1 MHGINDMAQRLRR
14 AHEQREITKNNYAT
28 RPGIRVSEYERIEA
42 GELFSRVF
50 GSRGITRSFA
60 VEIDTLWRGLRWNA
74 RRILEELTSRLHRAV
89 GKSPA
94 VRTPQSQQATPMDES
109 PPQPSSAGRPAS
121 GAEAAPGVETALDAD
136 SEPLLVWVEAE
147 DMFLA
152 RGFLYRV
159 FSESRLVCRP
169 TDSEAVLARVAGD
182 LQHQTLILSC
192 RPPAE
197 FISHPEFEWEG
208 VDLERERR
216 PGEQLGDVS
225 ILRTHGVNEYTVMAA
240 TVPEGAQ

>member
-1 MHGINDMAQRLRR
+1 MHGINDVAQRLRR
-14 AHEQREITKNNYAT
+14 AREQRETTENKYAR

-60 VEIDTLWRGLRWNA
+60 VKFDALWRGLRWNA
-74 RRILEELTSRLHRAV
+74 RRVLEELTSRLHRAF
-89 GKSPA
+89 GSSSA
-94 VRTPQSQQATPMDES
+94 GHTRDSQQATPMT
-109 PPQPSSAGRPAS
+109 AGRSAPS
-121 GAEAAPGVETALDAD
+121 GAGLPTSAVDAAPDAD

-192 RPPAE
+192 RPPAD
-197 FISHPEFEWEG
+197 FVSHPEFEWEG

>member
-1 MHGINDMAQRLRR
+1 M
-14 AHEQREITKNNYAT
+14 T
-28 RPGIRVSEYERIEA
+28 
-42 GELFSRVF
+42 
-50 GSRGITRSFA
+50 
-60 VEIDTLWRGLRWNA
+60 
-74 RRILEELTSRLHRAV
+74 
-89 GKSPA
+89 
-94 VRTPQSQQATPMDES
+94 
-109 PPQPSSAGRPAS
+109 AGRSAPS
-121 GAEAAPGVETALDAD
+121 GAGLPTSAVDAAPDAD

-192 RPPAE
+192 RPPAD
-197 FISHPEFEWEG
+197 FVSHPEFEWEG